1 MTTGRTAFERAV
13 SDYRLTDLAPPAE
26 ALAVAAA
33 SLDRTGL
40 FLLGETHGVAQTPL
54 AILGLAQRLGVRTLA
69 FEWSHDELDDM
80 VQSVLSTGTVTSDAL
95 WRLPPSAEVFSG
107 DGRFTAGH
115 VRLLEH
121 LGDQL
126 DRIVLLDRAGSERSE
141 RELGMTRRLLA
152 GRRRDSRMLAVL
164 GAGHVVRAPLDDFK
178 SVGLLIEEE
187 LPGVANGILMPSSGA
202 VWFHGEHEFSHGE
215 LPSADVVVP
224 LGVAVPAV
232 VPQYPHGGT
241 FVL

>member
-13 SDYRLTDLAPPAE
+13 ADYRLTDLAPPAE

-54 AILGLAQRLGVRTLA
+54 AILGLAQRLDVRALA
-69 FEWSHDELDDM
+69 FEWSHDELDDV
-80 VQSVLSTGTVTSDAL
+80 VQSVPSTGTVTSDAL

-126 DRIVLLDRAGSERSE
+126 DRIVLLDRVGSEGSE

-152 GRRRDSRMLAVL
+152 GRRRDSPMLAVL
-164 GAGHVVRAPLDDFK
+164 GAGHVVRAPLDDVK
-178 SVGLLIEEE
+178 PVGLLIDEE
-187 LPGVANGILMPSSGA
+187 LPGVANGVLAPSSGS
-202 VWFHGEHEFSHGE
+202 VWFHGEHEYSAGE
-215 LPSADVVVP
+215 PPPADVVVP

-232 VPQYPHGGT
+232 VPQHPLFAT
-241 FVL
+241 